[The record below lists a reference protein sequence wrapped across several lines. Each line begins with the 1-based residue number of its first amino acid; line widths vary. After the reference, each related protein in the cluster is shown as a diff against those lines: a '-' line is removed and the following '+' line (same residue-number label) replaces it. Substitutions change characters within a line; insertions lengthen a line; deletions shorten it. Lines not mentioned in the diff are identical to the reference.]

1 MTSSDENM
9 FLKSVELWVYYCIIK
24 LWTRKCPYLYSQPL
38 GKCCI
43 ATTVCALLVIS
54 SAQTMYLSGK
64 QSGIY
69 TKSNFLGLL
78 PNCGKDQWDS
88 EITYI
93 ALPTHLTIKFHIS
106 TEVSVGIPTFEWVCC
121 QKLLGY
127 GSSKPLASLWNST
140 WFTTLWEGAVRD

>member
-54 SAQTMYLSGK
+54 SAQTMHLSGK
-64 QSGIY
+64 QSGTQSLISWAY
-69 TKSNFLGLL
+69 YPTVVRTNEILRLQIDCDNMYKVNHALSGTHTHSV
-78 PNCGKDQWDS
+78 DRHS
-88 EITYI
+88 EHY
-93 ALPTHLTIKFHIS
+93 
-106 TEVSVGIPTFEWVCC
+106 
-121 QKLLGY
+121 
-127 GSSKPLASLWNST
+127 
-140 WFTTLWEGAVRD
+140 TTLGEIKT